1 MWFVMGISVLSKPNR
16 KGSIMDIKA
25 KIAALLAKNAD
36 NGASE
41 NEAMAAMRI
50 AQKLMEEHGVT
61 MEDILQNN
69 SAANDFIREVM
80 RTGRKNL
87 HEVDLYCVVTIAE
100 FCDVKVWQNK
110 VYELGEKVG
119 VNVQFFGYT
128 ADVELAKYLREMIFR
143 AMEWEWAKY
152 SNSVSNVGHKRSVRK
167 SFLVG
172 MAGRLC
178 ERLREL
184 KNQSRGTGTELIVLK
199 NQMVTQAWAEQVNI
213 HLKKNYAPKTVTVS
227 NGAAYAAGQ
236 GAGDRVSLNRSGK
249 GAGQNV
255 KAITA

>member
-1 MWFVMGISVLSKPNR
+1 MGMSMLSKPNR

-25 KIAALLAKNAD
+25 KIAALLAKNSD
-36 NGASE
+36 NGATE

-50 AQKLMEEHGVT
+50 AQKLMDEHGVT

-87 HEVDLYCVVTIAE
+87 HEVDLYCAVAIAE
-100 FCDVKVWQNK
+100 FCDVRVWQNK
-110 VYELGEKVG
+110 EYSGSKKLGVT
-119 VNVQFFGYT
+119 VQFFGYV

-152 SNSVSNVGHKRSVRK
+152 SNSVNNVGHKRSVRK

-172 MAGRLC
+172 MAGRLSQ
-178 ERLREL
+178 RLREL
-184 KNQSRGTGTELIVLK
+184 KVESRNTGNQLIVLK

-213 HLKKNYAPKTVTVS
+213 NLKKTNAPKTVTVKD
-227 NGAAYAAGQ
+227 GAAYAAGQ
-236 GAGDRVSLNRSGK
+236 GAGDRVSLNRAGS

-255 KAITA
+255 KAIA

>member
-1 MWFVMGISVLSKPNR
+1 
-16 KGSIMDIKA
+16 MDIKA

-36 NGASE
+36 NGATE
-41 NEAMAAMRI
+41 NEAVAAMRI

-80 RTGRKNL
+80 KTGRKNL
-87 HEVDLYCVVTIAE
+87 HEVDLYCAVSIAE

-110 VYELGEKVG
+110 EYKMGEKVG
-119 VNVQFFGYT
+119 VNVQFFGFV

-152 SNSVSNVGHKRSVRK
+152 SNSVSNVGHKRGVRK

-172 MAGRLC
+172 MAGRLSQ
-178 ERLREL
+178 RLCEL
-184 KNQSRGTGTELIVLK
+184 KNESRGTGTELIVLK
-199 NQMVTQAWAEQVNI
+199 DQLVTQAWAEQVNI
-213 HLKKNYAPKTVTVS
+213 NLKKNYAPKTVTVS

-236 GAGDRVSLNRSGK
+236 GAGDRVTLNRSGK

-255 KAITA
+255 KAIAAS